1 MSYVIYHKD
10 TTQIAAKSAKGYR
23 RDAIY
28 KTMSAAKAALTRM
41 DKDMPGSVFEY
52 AIAELGYYYANIEKQ
67 VEKINMMSGKK
78 YMESVNTP
86 NYMSPAS
93 EAYWSM

>member
-1 MSYVIYHKD
+1 MAYVVYNKKSTRTVRKASGD
-10 TTQIAAKSAKGYR
+10 EFFATEQAAKR
-23 RDAIY
+23 HV
-28 KTMSAAKAALTRM
+28 TRFLNWN
-41 DKDMPGSVFEY
+41 DYAVAEY
-52 AIAELGYYYANIEKQ
+52 TYFQDNIEKM
-67 VEKINMMSGKK
+67 VERVNLMSGQT